1 MNATRVIHISEMDRF
16 PDAVYIGRAV
26 TRRGIKAS
34 KWGNPFRPG
43 KDGHRTE
50 VMERYDA
57 YLHEHP
63 ELVRQ
68 IPDLRGKPLACWCRH
83 DGEAQTADNLCH
95 ADILARWLDQ
105 RSDDELRAFS
115 GAE

>member
-1 MNATRVIHISEMDRF
+1 MAETRVIHISEMERF

-26 TRRGIKAS
+26 TRRGVKAS

-43 KDGHRTE
+43 KDGTRAE

-57 YLHEHP
+57 YLRERP

-68 IPDLRGKPLACWCRH
+68 IPELRGRPLACWCRH
-83 DGEAQTADNLCH
+83 DGETRTDDNLCH
-95 ADILARWLDQ
+95 ADILVRWLD
-105 RSDDELRAFS
+105 RYSDDELRAYS
-115 GAE
+115 GPE